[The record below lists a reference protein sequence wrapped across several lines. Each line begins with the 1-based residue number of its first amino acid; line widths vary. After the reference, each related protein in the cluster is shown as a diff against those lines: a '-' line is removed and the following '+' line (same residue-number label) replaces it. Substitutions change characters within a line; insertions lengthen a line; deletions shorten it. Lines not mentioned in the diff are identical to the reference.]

1 MASHNF
7 NSARLLFNHR
17 SVHENAAIPVSTV
30 DPFKNPELYSSSGLG
45 GVTYVEMFKQ
55 LAIAA
60 AKHNT
65 ELKEGKAA
73 TMRRC
78 GHSCFAGQGPDRC
91 CYCFDGGSATCCS
104 SCIPRTMVG
113 ACEKWASRTGAR
125 SEWLKE
131 IRNDVNELLQMVGLD
146 GTRVE
151 ISASGKQDRDRR
163 LNDNVEIL
171 YHQTDEDGGRGVL
184 KTGFQRGKP
193 SCMAGSG
200 IYFAESAKDTE
211 HKAHKKGCM
220 LTVRVRL
227 GRVKTIDRDGDRTIT
242 FRSLLREG
250 YDSVMIPRP
259 GGKEYVVYNSDQAE
273 VIQAN
278 FSRSSQGGY

>member
-1 MASHNF
+1 MPLQWMDTIA
-7 NSARLLFNHR
+7 
-17 SVHENAAIPVSTV
+17 
-30 DPFKNPELYSSSGLG
+30 YSGKSKEAQMVAWL
-45 GVTYVEMFKQ
+45 
-55 LAIAA
+55 AA
-60 AKHNT
+60 AQHDQ
-65 ELKEGKAA
+65 ELCAGKEA

-78 GHSCFAGQGPDRC
+78 GHSCFEGQGPDRC
-91 CYCFDGGSATCCS
+91 CYCFDGGNATYCS
-104 SCIPRTMVG
+104 SCIPRMAGGCVR
-113 ACEKWASRTGAR
+113 KMASSSGSSGAR

-131 IRNDVNELLQMVGLD
+131 IVNDVNELLQMVGLD

-171 YHQTDEDGGRGVL
+171 YHQTDEDGARGVL

-211 HKAHKKGCM
+211 HKAHNKGCM

-227 GRVKTIDRDGDRTIT
+227 GRVKTIDRDGDRSIT